1 VEEKVIKQPDTEVK
15 PAAAKIPGVERT
27 PVQPE
32 LPGTVSPVIT
42 VTGENTSPVVSLD
55 SADLVK
61 KLDRAKM
68 AGHLTGL
75 PETLYR
81 AWQAAEA
88 FPLPPAW
95 QGVKRVMVLGMG
107 GSAIAA
113 DLARGLVNPAVGELV
128 TVRDYTLPGPLDE
141 ATLVIGSSYSGETE
155 ETLSAFKTALAVPG
169 PRMAITTGGR
179 LKAMAEAAGA
189 PVFVIDYKAP
199 PRAALAWGLLPL
211 LSFLRRLG
219 LVEIREEGV
228 KALSVFIRQLSAR
241 YGDFIPER
249 VNLAKQL
256 ARQLHKQ
263 FAVIYGGGFLAPVA
277 FRWKTQ
283 INENSKNWAFA
294 EALPEANHN
303 AVNGFEWPENIRRQG
318 TVVILNSN
326 LLHERVALRNLI
338 TGEILARQ
346 HVRHETVTAE
356 GPDMLT
362 QIMSLVFLGDW
373 VSYYLALLNGVDPT
387 PVDVITYLKKRLG

>member
-1 VEEKVIKQPDTEVK
+1 MPL
-15 PAAAKIPGVERT
+15 
-27 PVQPE
+27 QPE
-32 LPGTVSPVIT
+32 LPGAGIPATAGTV
-42 VTGENTSPVVSLD
+42 ENVMPVVSLD
-55 SADLVK
+55 SADLIK
-61 KLDRAKM
+61 KLDRSKM
-68 AGHLTGL
+68 ATHLNGL
-75 PETLYR
+75 PETVFR
-81 AWQAAEA
+81 AWQAGEA
-88 FPLPPAW
+88 FHIPASW
-95 QGVKRVMVLGMG
+95 QGIRRVMVLGMG

-113 DLARGLVNPAVGELV
+113 DLAHGLVDPSKGEIV
-128 TVRDYTLPGPLDE
+128 TVRDYGLPCPLD
-141 ATLVIGSSYSGETE
+141 AGTLVIASSYSGETE
-155 ETLSAFKTALAVPG
+155 ETLSAFSAALAVPG

-189 PVFVIDYKAP
+189 PVFIIDYKAP

-219 LVEIREEGV
+219 LVSVSEDKV
-228 KALSVFIRQLSAR
+228 KALSVFLRQLNAR

-263 FAVIYGGGFLAPVA
+263 FAVIYGGGFLGPVA

-294 EALPEANHN
+294 EVLSEANHN
-303 AVNGFEWPENIRRQG
+303 AVNGYEWPEGIRRQA
-318 TVVILNSN
+318 TVVILNSP

-356 GPDMLT
+356 GADLLSQM
-362 QIMSLVFLGDW
+362 MSLVLMGDW

-387 PVDVITYLKKRLG
+387 PVDVIGYLKKRLG